1 MSKAMTVKYM
11 IAVLIAFAGATTA
24 SSEGEI
30 GSPMETCE
38 KGAIV
43 KDTMGATGRI
53 ISEMAGMCLVTF
65 PNGTANVN
73 PGGSNMHPPASLIRR
88 AALNVV
94 AESGAIIGEYQCTNP
109 SDMFQFYFELAEN
122 GTYTLQ
128 ESAGTY
134 ENSDRNSINFID
146 GELDGASG
154 WMNQGTMG
162 LRVANSNNELR
173 CVLQQ

>member
-1 MSKAMTVKYM
+1 MKLSCVFGLLTCVGGTA
-11 IAVLIAFAGATTA
+11 AFA
-24 SSEGEI
+24 EGDI

-43 KDTMGATGRI
+43 KDKMGATGRV
-53 ISEMAGMCLVTF
+53 ISDMAGMCLVTF

-73 PGGSNMHPPASLIRR
+73 PGGSNMHPPASLTRQ

-94 AESGAIIGEYQCTNP
+94 AQSVAIIGEYQCTNP
-109 SDMFQFYFELAEN
+109 SDMFQFYFELAAD

-134 ENSDRNSINFID
+134 ENSDRNSIKFID

-162 LRVANSNNELR
+162 LRVANSNDELR

>member
-1 MSKAMTVKYM
+1 MNLKFILAG
-11 IAVLIAFAGATTA
+11 LIATADATAAFA
-24 SSEGEI
+24 EVDI

-43 KDTMGATGRI
+43 SDTMGATGRI
-53 ISEMAGMCLVTF
+53 ISEIAGMCLVTF
-65 PNGTANVN
+65 PNGTSNVQ
-73 PGGSNMHPPASLIRR
+73 PGGSNMHPPASLIRE
-88 AALNVV
+88 ASHSAVT
-94 AESGAIIGEYQCTNP
+94 ESGAIVGEYLCTNP
-109 SDMFQFYFELAEN
+109 SNMFQFYFELLKD

-146 GELDGASG
+146 GELDGAFG

-162 LRVANSNNELR
+162 LSVKNSDSELR
-173 CVLQQ
+173 CVLQS